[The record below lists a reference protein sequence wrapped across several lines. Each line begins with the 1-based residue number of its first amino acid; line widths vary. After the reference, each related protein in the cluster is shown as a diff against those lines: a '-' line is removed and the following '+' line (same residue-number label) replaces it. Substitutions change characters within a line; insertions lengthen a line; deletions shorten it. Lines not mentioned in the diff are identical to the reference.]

1 MRFRSGF
8 LRAGMLAVV
17 LSSVGLA
24 FGQEGPSSQEE
35 EGPAASQ
42 QGEPP
47 LEVAQA
53 AAVAP
58 AEPGLISLDF
68 RDADIQTVLQAL
80 GRKAKINIV
89 TGKGVEAQVTIH
101 LDDVSWEQ
109 ALETIVKTYGLG
121 FERNDN
127 VVVVDTV
134 EELKAQREAMK
145 ELADIESV
153 ATKVIQL
160 KYLDAQDVKEFL
172 EPQLTPQGR
181 ISVLE
186 MTGQKGW
193 AFGTP
198 KAGGSKEE
206 KTRKRIERETA
217 RSKSIV
223 ITDTPTTINRIEK
236 LLVKIDL
243 LPKQIL
249 IESRVMEVS
258 RDLLRDINLGAVTG
272 ATAGGTALAIATQPG
287 SKRAGSK
294 LTEIAGGI
302 QQGVFTPSIFGPETT
317 ALTAAIGG
325 AEFFFSKLH
334 GTQFTALLDLLEEDV
349 RTNTLSA
356 PHVLTLSGQ
365 EARVLIG
372 EKYPILKTEVSGT
385 STTTTTTSLDYYQ
398 NIGIEL
404 YVVPQV
410 SGEKHIDMIIHP
422 VVSVR
427 TATLGT
433 NAYPILNTRE
443 AETQVLLEQGETI
456 VIGGLLKDIKSKSR
470 IGLPFLGKLPLVGP
484 LFARST
490 NDIEKIDLL
499 IFLTARVVEPGS
511 MTMEQTQQLQERYND
526 YFHEKLSFENKRL
539 KPAARKPD
547 STPAE
552 KMTSSNRG
560 VLYQKP

>member
-1 MRFRSGF
+1 MVCLTAAF
-8 LRAGMLAVV
+8 
-17 LSSVGLA
+17 LSSAV
-24 FGQEGPSSQEE
+24 FVSGQEGESTEALPKQEE
-35 EGPAASQ
+35 A
-42 QGEPP
+42 P
-47 LEVAQA
+47 LEVAQ
-53 AAVAP
+53 VAP
-58 AEPGLISLDF
+58 AAPPAPAPPEVGMISLDF
-68 RDADIQTVLQAL
+68 RDADIQTVLEAL

-101 LDDVSWEQ
+101 LDNVSWEQ
-109 ALETIVKTYGLG
+109 ALDTIVKSYGLG
-121 FERNDN
+121 YERNDN
-127 VVVVDTV
+127 VVMVDTV
-134 EELKAQREAMK
+134 EELKAQREAMR

-160 KYLDAQDVKEFL
+160 QYLDAQDVKEFL

-193 AFGTP
+193 AFGTS
-198 KAGGSKEE
+198 KGGKKGAEE
-206 KTRKRIERETA
+206 KMRKRIERETS
-217 RSKSIV
+217 RSKAIV

-236 LLVKIDL
+236 LLTKIDI

-258 RDLLRDINLGAVTG
+258 RDLLRDINLSAVTG
-272 ATAGGTALAIATQPG
+272 ATAGSTTLTVRNIPAA
-287 SKRAGSK
+287 KRDGAK
-294 LTEIAGGI
+294 TTEIGSGI
-302 QQGVFTPSIFGPETT
+302 HQTAFTPSIFGPESTG
-317 ALTAAIGG
+317 LTAAIAG
-325 AEFFFSKLH
+325 AQFFFAKLR
-334 GTQFTALLDLLEEDV
+334 GTQFTTLLELLEEDV

-356 PHVLTLSGQ
+356 PSVLTLSGQ

-410 SGEKHIDMIIHP
+410 SGDKHVDMIIHP

-427 TATLGT
+427 TGTIGT

-443 AETQVLLEQGETI
+443 AETQVLVEQGDTV
-456 VIGGLLKDIKSKSR
+456 VIGGLLKDVKSKSR
-470 IGLPFLGKLPLVGP
+470 IGLPFLGKLPLIGP

-499 IFLTARVVEPGS
+499 IFLTARVMEPGALS
-511 MTMEQTQQLQERYND
+511 PEETQRLSQQYQD
-526 YFHEKLSFENKRL
+526 YFHEKLSFKEKRL
-539 KPAARKPD
+539 QPVARREEGLAEEPASVNRGFIYRKP
-547 STPAE
+547 
-552 KMTSSNRG
+552 
-560 VLYQKP
+560 